1 MVEFG
6 KIDSLITDELINQC
20 LDKHRIII
28 YGHAKSG
35 KILIARSLAE
45 KLKRKLIITDDY
57 MEYGFK
63 HSMYVIKDLIEETKE
78 PLIIEGVQTSRLLRK
93 GLEYNDFYCDMIIH
107 LECNKQS
114 IEQAYINDN
123 EEHKLSKVYTFNE
136 MLDNI
141 FEEWYQNMS
150 FDKMPLII
158 KLNTSFTNG

>member
-63 HSMYVIKDLIEETKE
+63 QSMYVIKDLIEETKE
-78 PLIIEGVQTSRLLRK
+78 PLIIEGVQTPRLLRK

-114 IEQAYINDN
+114 IEQAYIKDN

-150 FDKMPLII
+150 IDKMPLII